1 MQSGDVLVVTQQ
13 RRKLSSNMRWEK
25 VKNNWYYV
33 TDDTDQVRATV
44 SEVANGLFSYNL
56 KTFISLEGAKK
67 AAEQENNILEKIN
80 DGTSKRLFDSES
92 TIN

>member
-1 MQSGDVLVVTQQ
+1 
-13 RRKLSSNMRWEK
+13 MRWEK